1 MSSPQS
7 ACAAGAGSGSPRRPT
22 RRACSAALP
31 LVLGLGLRV
40 ALRGLL
46 LGLSRPL
53 GRVPGLRLACAG
65 VVGEAARLVLG
76 ARDGVGQHGGAE
88 HRGVERGLHRHDRRG
103 HHGRDRRRH
112 RTATLRGQVQLVRGT
127 CRDVRF
133 GAGQRRR
140 AAGDGDGRHG
150 GDADTAQDGRG
161 QGRGD
166 RGCMRRAAGPAASR
180 TPEQREREGRELAA
194 ASGGAMPS
202 HDQPSGSDGGGW
214 TSGWGET
221 GGWGVPCPSR
231 DRVVMNPL
239 MNLGPVPRVTT
250 PRATTVR
257 HRAPNVDLRDLTAA
271 TPPAFMWGQ
280 HGAPVVRPAAR

>member
-1 MSSPQS
+1 VVRGV
-7 ACAAGAGSGSPRRPT
+7 AATGDAQHGRPAERAPEEVGCGADERLDRAELPRVET
-22 RRACSAALP
+22 AVGLRRRGGVGIGEAPDAAALLGRVP
-31 LVLGLGLRV
+31 LVLSLGLCV

-46 LGLSRPL
+46 GLSHPL

-88 HRGVERGLHRHDRRG
+88 HRGVERGLRRHDRRG

-112 RTATLRGQVQLVRGT
+112 RTATLRGQVQLVGGAS
-127 CRDVRF
+127 RDVRC

-161 QGRGD
+161 QGWGD
-166 RGCMRRAAGPAASR
+166 RGCMRRAAGPGASR
-180 TPEQREREGRELAA
+180 TPEQREREGRERAA

-214 TSGWGET
+214 TSGWG
-221 GGWGVPCPSR
+221 GR
-231 DRVVMNPL
+231 RV
-239 MNLGPVPRVTT
+239 GSPVSI
-250 PRATTVR
+250 A
-257 HRAPNVDLRDLTAA
+257 
-271 TPPAFMWGQ
+271 
-280 HGAPVVRPAAR
+280 